1 MEKVLGGDKLILLR
15 KRGVISKEE
24 IAIQVGDLFVAENVT
39 TRSRRV
45 INEASIILEESKR
58 ILKG

>member
-45 INEASIILEESKR
+45 INEASTILEESKR

>member
-39 TRSRRV
+39 TRARRV
-45 INEASIILEESKR
+45 ISEAFSILEESKR